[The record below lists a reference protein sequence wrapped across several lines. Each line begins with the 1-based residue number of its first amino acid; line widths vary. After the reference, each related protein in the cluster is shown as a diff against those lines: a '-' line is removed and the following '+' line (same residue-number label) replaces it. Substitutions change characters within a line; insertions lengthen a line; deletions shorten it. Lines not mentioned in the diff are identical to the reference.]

1 VDAAGNRTVT
11 VSAGDLSTAVVVEGV
26 QPAGQDTPE
35 TTTDA
40 PTTEV
45 PTTAATPTETDTAPG
60 GITPGFGAVT
70 GVLALAALVALALVR
85 ARDA

>member
-11 VSAGDLSTAVVVEGV
+11 VSAGDLSTSVVVEGV

-35 TTTDA
+35 T
-40 PTTEV
+40 TTEV